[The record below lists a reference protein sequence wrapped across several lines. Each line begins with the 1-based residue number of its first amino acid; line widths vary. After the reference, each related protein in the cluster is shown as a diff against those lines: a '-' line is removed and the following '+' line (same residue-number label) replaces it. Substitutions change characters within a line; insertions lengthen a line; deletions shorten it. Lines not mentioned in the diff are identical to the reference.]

1 MTAQA
6 ENRAATGGRRG
17 VYVYG
22 ILPGDIEVE
31 PGATGVGDPPGEI
44 RIVRRGDLAALV
56 SDVNLD
62 RALGRAEDLF
72 THEELLD
79 ASAADVPVLPLR
91 FGAVVSDDDAVAGEL
106 LGPHHDEFA
115 AALRQLEGQAEFVV
129 KGRYVEHA
137 ILREVLTEQ
146 PEAAQL
152 SEQIKDADPDATREE
167 RMRLGEIVTSAIDAK
182 RNADTEAL
190 GDALSGQVTASAVRP
205 ATHELDAV
213 YAAFL
218 VENGKA
224 EALRQAVDRIADE
237 WRGRIDLQ
245 LAGPLAAYD
254 FVGDATAS
262 ADVPT
267 GRSAR

>member
-1 MTAQA
+1 MTAQM
-6 ENRAATGGRRG
+6 EDRQSRDGHTG

-22 ILPGDIEVE
+22 IVGGDVEIAPGT
-31 PGATGVGDPPGEI
+31 AGVGDPPGE
-44 RIVRRGDLAALV
+44 VRAVRYRDLMALV
-56 SDVNLD
+56 SDVDLD
-62 RALGRAEDLF
+62 RPLGRAEDMF

-79 ASAADVPVLPLR
+79 TSAAAVAVLPLR
-91 FGAVVSDDDAVAGEL
+91 FGAVLASDDAVAEEV
-106 LGPHHDEFA
+106 LGPHYDEFA

-129 KGRYVEHA
+129 RGRYVEHA

-146 PEAAQL
+146 PEAARL
-152 SEQIKDADPDATREE
+152 SEQIRDADPDATREE
-167 RMRLGEIVTSAIDAK
+167 RMRLGEIVTNVIDAK
-182 RNADTEAL
+182 RKADTEAL

-224 EALRQAVDRIADE
+224 DALRQAVDRIADE
-237 WRGRIDLQ
+237 WQGRIELQ

-254 FVGDATAS
+254 FVGDATQPA
-262 ADVPT
+262 
-267 GRSAR
+267 G